1 MYQIDVF
8 FSRPDRDDPYHFERQ
23 WNVLPEVGDTVAVE
37 VDNADGTDVDMHTGI
52 VERRAFLSERNG
64 DALRVQL
71 TVVPENV
78 IELPDDT
85 I

>member
-8 FSRPDRDDPYHFERQ
+8 FSRPDRDDPIHFERQ
-23 WNVLPEVGDTVAVE
+23 WNAIPNVGDTVAVE
-37 VDNADGTDVDMHTGI
+37 TEDATTGETDMHTGI

-78 IELPDDT
+78 IELDDDT
-85 I
+85 L